1 MQLYDTMER
10 YYSLNKYL
18 REKYGEKIYKLAI
31 DSGLSCPNRD
41 GTLDTRG
48 CIFCSNG
55 GSGDFSCKSL
65 DEARAFLKH
74 ENPDDAFETKFTGQK
89 YIAYYQSFSNTYAP
103 VEKLEQ
109 IFRPAIQDDEVV
121 SLAVATR
128 PDCLPPFILDYLYE
142 LNRIKPIWVEL
153 GLQTIHPETAAFI
166 RRDYALHTFETA
178 VKNLRLID
186 VDVVAHLILGLPGE
200 SKKDMLESVRFLN
213 TQDIQGVKLHLLH
226 VLEGTDL
233 GELYK
238 KGLKKEKHSKVPLN
252 DFLYYEPM
260 TLDEYADLVCDCVGS
275 LRPDIVIHR
284 LTGDGPKK
292 LLLSPLWSGDKK
304 KVLNTINRRLEE
316 RDITQGCLL

>member
-65 DEARAFLKH
+65 DEAKAFLKH

-109 IFRPAIQDDEVV
+109 IFRPAIEDDEVV

-213 TQDIQGVKLHLLH
+213 TQDIHGVKLHLLH

-260 TLDEYADLVCDCVGS
+260 TLDEYADLVCDGVGS

>member
-65 DEARAFLKH
+65 DEAKAFLKH

-109 IFRPAIQDDEVV
+109 IFRPAIEDDEVV

-213 TQDIQGVKLHLLH
+213 TQDIHGVKLHLLH

>member
-65 DEARAFLKH
+65 DEAKAFLKH

-109 IFRPAIQDDEVV
+109 IFRPAIEDDEVV

-213 TQDIQGVKLHLLH
+213 TQDIHGVKLHLLH

-260 TLDEYADLVCDCVGS
+260 TLDEYADIICDCVGS

>member
-65 DEARAFLKH
+65 DEAKAFLKH

-109 IFRPAIQDDEVV
+109 IFRPAIEDDEVV

-233 GELYK
+233 GALYK

-252 DFLYYEPM
+252 DFFYYEPM

>member
-65 DEARAFLKH
+65 DEAKAFLKH

-109 IFRPAIQDDEVV
+109 IFRPAIEDDEVI

-213 TQDIQGVKLHLLH
+213 TQDIHGVKLHLLH